1 MKKKVLE
8 IGYCIECPHCNG
20 FFFCAK
26 IGKKVDEIPE
36 ECPLQDAKAQDLDVT
51 RLNFLEQQTRK
62 SPTGISFDYAASMDG
77 ESGGYRFMRR
87 HKLHNRMKTIR
98 AAIDEA
104 MLKEIAETHHN
115 GYGVTT
121 EHDLT

>member
-36 ECPLQDAKAQDLDVT
+36 ECPLQDTKAQDLDVA
-51 RLNFLEQQTRK
+51 RLNFLEQQARV
-62 SPTGISFDYAASMDG
+62 SHTGISFDYAAPDGFSG
-77 ESGGYRFMRR
+77 ESGGYRFMRY
-87 HKLHNRMKTIR
+87 HKLHERKKTIR
-98 AAIDEA
+98 EAIDEA
-104 MLKEIAETHHN
+104 LFVFNPDKA
-115 GYGVTT
+115 
-121 EHDLT
+121 